1 MRTMSPENDTK
12 SEPTRTPRFRRRQ
25 KKVEPPP
32 HGWQRSADRT
42 TPSAGRSGSAADRRR
57 ATPAGT
63 TLLLTLI
70 VGVLS
75 AIGIARVHA
84 TTRVLEMG
92 AEITELTAEQANLLD
107 ERRRLAAERAYL
119 RHPDHIDEVARN
131 RLQMI
136 PMSPDLV
143 QKIKLQEAFGAAG
156 DDHEGPAWEPF
167 AAPPAVDEEP
177 SEEPAEE
184 GTP

>member
-1 MRTMSPENDTK
+1 MTMTNET
-12 SEPTRTPRFRRRQ
+12 EPPRSSLFRRRRPQ
-25 KKVEPPP
+25 QRAESQP
-32 HGWQRSADRT
+32 HGWERASDRT
-42 TPSAGRSGSAADRRR
+42 ASSTGRSGSPSDRRR

-70 VGVLS
+70 VGVLT

-84 TTRVLEMG
+84 TTRVLELG

-136 PMSPDLV
+136 PMAPDLV
-143 QKIKLQEAFGAAG
+143 QKIRLQEALAAQADG
-156 DDHEGPAWEPF
+156 HGGPTHE
-167 AAPPAVDEEP
+167 
-177 SEEPAEE
+177 
-184 GTP
+184 

>member
-1 MRTMSPENDTK
+1 MTTMPTMPTIETSPAA
-12 SEPTRTPRFRRRQ
+12 PRASLRRSRRAQ
-25 KKVEPPP
+25 RVESQP
-32 HGWQRSADRT
+32 HGWQRAADR
-42 TPSAGRSGSAADRRR
+42 PAPAAGRSGSAADRRR

-63 TLLLTLI
+63 TLLLTLV
-70 VGVLS
+70 VGVFT

-84 TTRVLEMG
+84 TTRVLELG

-119 RHPDHIDEVARN
+119 RHPDHIAEVAKH

-143 QKIKLQEAFGAAG
+143 QTIRLHEAPAAAAEA
-156 DDHEGPAWEPF
+156 HEGP
-167 AAPPAVDEEP
+167 
-177 SEEPAEE
+177 
-184 GTP
+184 TP

>member
-1 MRTMSPENDTK
+1 MRTMTTAT
-12 SEPTRTPRFRRRQ
+12 EPSRLSLFRRRRQ
-25 KKVEPPP
+25 HRPESQP
-32 HGWQRSADRT
+32 HGWQRASDRT
-42 TPSAGRSGSAADRRR
+42 IASSSRSGSAADRRR
-57 ATPAGT
+57 SAPAGT

-70 VGVLS
+70 VGVLT

-84 TTRVLEMG
+84 TTRVLELG
-92 AEITELTAEQANLLD
+92 AQITELTAEQANLLD

-143 QKIKLQEAFGAAG
+143 QKIRLQEPDRPRAPAGA
-156 DDHEGPAWEPF
+156 EGEA
-167 AAPPAVDEEP
+167 
-177 SEEPAEE
+177 
-184 GTP
+184 TP

>member
-1 MRTMSPENDTK
+1 MTTDT
-12 SEPTRTPRFRRRQ
+12 EPSRLSLFRRRQ
-25 KKVEPPP
+25 HRPEAQP
-32 HGWQRSADRT
+32 HGWQRASDRT
-42 TPSAGRSGSAADRRR
+42 VTSTSRSGSAADRRR

-70 VGVLS
+70 VGVLT

-84 TTRVLEMG
+84 TTRVLELG
-92 AEITELTAEQANLLD
+92 DLGAEQANLLD

-143 QKIKLQEAFGAAG
+143 QKIRLQAPVGV
-156 DDHEGPAWEPF
+156 DHEEGLDAASDPEAVEPIVPAAIGGPVHE
-167 AAPPAVDEEP
+167 
-177 SEEPAEE
+177 
-184 GTP
+184 

>member
-1 MRTMSPENDTK
+1 MRTMTMTTMTTETESQ
-12 SEPTRTPRFRRRQ
+12 PTRAPLFRRRQ

-32 HGWQRSADRT
+32 HGWVRAADRA
-42 TPSAGRSGSAADRRR
+42 TPSPSRSGSAADRRR

-63 TLLLTLI
+63 SLLLTLI

-143 QKIKLQEAFGAAG
+143 QKIRLQGAL
-156 DDHEGPAWEPF
+156 
-167 AAPPAVDEEP
+167 AAPPPVNEPDDEP
-177 SEEPAEE
+177 SEAPAEG

>member
-1 MRTMSPENDTK
+1 MTMTTEI
-12 SEPTRTPRFRRRQ
+12 EPPRSSLFRRRRQ
-25 KKVEPPP
+25 QRVESQP
-32 HGWQRSADRT
+32 HGWERASDRT
-42 TPSAGRSGSAADRRR
+42 APATGRSGSPSDRRR

-70 VGVLS
+70 VGVLT

-84 TTRVLEMG
+84 TTRVLELG

-143 QKIKLQEAFGAAG
+143 QKIRLQEALAAQA
-156 DDHEGPAWEPF
+156 DDHGGPT
-167 AAPPAVDEEP
+167 DE
-177 SEEPAEE
+177 
-184 GTP
+184 